1 MRLNLNNLRLIRISK
16 GYSQE
21 YVSDS
26 LGISQATYSRIES
39 GDKVIDLETLASLI
53 YLLQVSPLELL
64 TLSDYFKRKMIE
76 IV

>member
-39 GDKVIDLETLASLI
+39 GDKVIHQER
-53 YLLQVSPLELL
+53 
-64 TLSDYFKRKMIE
+64 FM
-76 IV
+76 